1 MTITKNQDGSKLT
14 IQLDGR
20 LDTGT
25 APQLD
30 KDLKESLEG
39 ITVLIMDFEKLS
51 YVSSAGLRVILST
64 QKKMNKQGKMIIQNV
79 NQTIM
84 DVFEVTGFVD
94 ILTIQ

>member
-39 ITVLIMDFEKLS
+39 ITELIMDFEKLS
-51 YVSSAGLRVILST
+51 YVSSAGLRAILST